1 MGSNGNIVVI
11 AWMDEN
17 VESESIRVCDS
28 DDVGV
33 GSFGL
38 RGDGRRQTK
47 NILCLDCMNAA
58 SLSLVHASL
67 SLPFQEQQRDNQ
79 NRKNNHDDSTAAS
92 RTKPKQLWYHDTAI
106 TTSAP
111 HYDLPSN
118 W

>member
-1 MGSNGNIVVI
+1 MGSNGNTIVI

-17 VESESIRVCDS
+17 VESERVCDS
-28 DDVGV
+28 DVGV

-92 RTKPKQLWYHDTAI
+92 RTKPKQL
-106 TTSAP
+106 
-111 HYDLPSN
+111 
-118 W
+118 